1 MSTSTTA
8 TRRPL
13 AAAFGALTLT
23 AVLALAGCGSDG
35 GSADSSADSSAGG
48 KAAAAAPE
56 AAGRAADQA
65 PPTTAGGD
73 GKSGD
78 TKGTGAGRTPTL
90 TQSYIVRTAMLT
102 VEAKNVSGAV
112 VRARTLVEG
121 TGGYVGSE
129 STSLDEDGREY
140 STITLRVPP
149 EGYDRVLED
158 LAKLGKLLNRKVD
171 AQDVTGQVV
180 DVESRLKTQRASVA
194 RVREL
199 MDRATKL
206 SDIVSLESELS
217 TRQADL
223 EALEAQQA
231 SLKARTGMATITL
244 EVQEPE
250 PKAAPQKDDDGF
262 WATVGDALG
271 AGWHAFYVTLRA
283 ILVALAAVAPF
294 AALILLG
301 YLGFRLLRRVLPA
314 RRPVNGPP
322 APVTVPA
329 PVGARDDEAEP
340 RE

>member
-13 AAAFGALTLT
+13 AAAFGAVTLT
-23 AVLALAGCGSDG
+23 AVLALAGCG
-35 GSADSSADSSAGG
+35 GSGDSAESSAGG
-48 KAAAAAPE
+48 KAAAAGHE

-65 PPTTAGGD
+65 APTAARND
-73 GKSGD
+73 GKSGGAKD
-78 TKGTGAGRTPTL
+78 TGAGRTPTL
-90 TQSYIVRTAMLT
+90 AQSYIVRTAMLT
-102 VEAKNVSGAV
+102 VEAGNVSGAV
-112 VRARTLVEG
+112 AKARTLVEG
-121 TGGYVGSE
+121 TGGYVGNE

-158 LAKLGKLLNRKVD
+158 LAQLGKLLNRKVD
-171 AQDVTGQVV
+171 AQDVTGEVV

-244 EVQEPE
+244 EVREP
-250 PKAAPQKDDDGF
+250 AAKEAVERDDKGF
-262 WATVGDALG
+262 WATVGG
-271 AGWHAFYVTLRA
+271 AFGSGWHAFYVTLRA

-294 AALILLG
+294 AALALLG

-314 RRPVNGPP
+314 RRPVTGPP

-329 PVGARDDEAEP
+329 PIGAGDDEAKP